1 MHRYLF
7 SLRIF
12 PQSPHGVTAHFNLAA
27 QTADKPP
34 ARTYHWPAPN
44 TESKQ
49 NERKG
54 RVKISPLP
62 ETLR

>member
-12 PQSPHGVTAHFNLAA
+12 PQSPHGVTAHFNLAG

-34 ARTYHWPAPN
+34 ARTYHLAPN
-44 TESKQ
+44 TKSKQ
-49 NERKG
+49 SERKG

-62 ETLR
+62 EALR